1 MTAIESQYT
10 THLWYFPAVMLQ
22 SGRFYSGA
30 GHAHFLP
37 RRVTLS
43 PPSTSSCLSVS
54 SPGQA
59 LLSFLSATVLGH
71 RKAMGPL
78 FGIQF
83 FSKLSSWLIQS
94 LFLYYCK
101 CPLNLES
108 LWICSY
114 LPIPILIIYLVHIVQ
129 PVWECDFA
137 SCLSVLISFKFYPPD
152 ISKFSDNSILSCLLE
167 LSGFLL

>member
-1 MTAIESQYT
+1 MEIGYDSNRKPMHHTFVV
-10 THLWYFPAVMLQ
+10 FPCRDAAV
-22 SGRFYSGA
+22 GRFYSGA
-30 GHAHFLP
+30 GHAHFLLC
-37 RRVTLS
+37 RVTLS
-43 PPSTSSCLSVS
+43 PPSTSSCLSVC

-114 LPIPILIIYLVHIVQ
+114 LPIPILIIYLVHILQ

-137 SCLSVLISFKFYPPD
+137 SCFQ
-152 ISKFSDNSILSCLLE
+152 C
-167 LSGFLL
+167 